1 MFKSRK
7 NRAYKRKYPCNL
19 IVFKGFSEDLI
30 TYQPSSYPNELI
42 NIAGFFF
49 HLHLKKA
56 NRLELLKLLRF
67 YVYNR

>member
-7 NRAYKRKYPCNL
+7 NQAYKRKFPCNL
-19 IVFKGFSEDLI
+19 IVIKNFSEDII
-30 TYQPSSYPNELI
+30 TYQPSLHPNELI

-49 HLHLKKA
+49 CLQLKKA
-56 NRLELLKLLRF
+56 NRLELLQLLRF